1 MTSST
6 ATDTSADTAADTAA
20 VRAVLDR
27 FYAGWTANDVDA
39 FIPLYLDDASV
50 VRPGVVH
57 HSRDA
62 LRAGMAASFAGP
74 LKGSRGVDDAASI
87 RFPGPDTA
95 IVVSTAGILMPGEE
109 SVPPERRVSATWVLV
124 RRDGGW
130 RIAAYANAPA
140 PDATAH

>member
-1 MTSST
+1 MTTT
-6 ATDTSADTAADTAA
+6 ADTDTDTAADTAA

-27 FYAGWTANDVDA
+27 FYAGWAANDADA
-39 FIPLYLDDASV
+39 FIPLYLEDASV

-62 LRAGMAASFAGP
+62 LRSGMAASFAGP
-74 LKGSRGVDDAASI
+74 LKGSRAVDDAASI

-95 IVVSTAGILMPGEE
+95 IVVGTAGVLMPGEE
-109 SVPPERRVSATWVLV
+109 SVPAERQVSATWVLV
-124 RRDGGW
+124 RRDGEW

-140 PDATAH
+140 PAH

>member
-1 MTSST
+1 MTGTIS
-6 ATDTSADTAADTAA
+6 TDTTTDTTA

-27 FYAGWTANDVDA
+27 FYDAWAANDADA
-39 FIPLYLDDASV
+39 LVPLYLDDASV

-95 IVVSTAGILMPGEE
+95 IVVSTAGVLMPGEE
-109 SVPPERRVSATWVLV
+109 SLPPEREVSATWVLV
-124 RRDGGW
+124 RRDGEW

-140 PDATAH
+140 H